1 MFRRSFSTSPIQY
14 ILLLCFVAIGNTQDF
29 SEGPYGLNYFDIA
42 GPFSVLDLNAPMAG
56 DVTQDNWIDIED
68 VMVTLG
74 AELGTVE
81 INEEQF
87 YLADVNSDGILDT
100 VDLVSIVNFIYN
112 PQNSEWNFQEEWN
125 GQDTYIFIHFNP
137 SASNATALWISN
149 TKQELLENSP
159 DNVHY
164 LFISDRSTSISDVQE
179 IKDEFDIILESLDSE
194 TQNHWR
200 SHLHFIPTK
209 TSELDNWLSEALSDK
224 IALGIDR
231 FSK

>member
-1 MFRRSFSTSPIQY
+1 MFRRNFSTSPIQY

-56 DVTQDNWIDIED
+56 DVTQDNRIDTED
-68 VMVTLG
+68 VLFTLG
-74 AELGTVE
+74 AELGTIE

-125 GQDTYIFIHFNP
+125 GQDSYIFIHFNP
-137 SASNATALWISN
+137 SASKFRRKVEEGRVPGGNSMNFSLSN
-149 TKQELLENSP
+149 P
-159 DNVHY
+159 
-164 LFISDRSTSISDVQE
+164 
-179 IKDEFDIILESLDSE
+179 LDLI
-194 TQNHWR
+194 R
-200 SHLHFIPTK
+200 
-209 TSELDNWLSEALSDK
+209 
-224 IALGIDR
+224 
-231 FSK
+231 